1 MLKNAFSRPDR
12 TVVPGCSKPPGPLP
26 VGVGRAR
33 ARMSRDV
40 SVTPR
45 SPLRFAS
52 CAHQRLVAGGL
63 ARNGMRVLGQR
74 LSLQVRRLGVHGS
87 ERELST
93 ARARTL
99 AALSVGP
106 LWGAALPVQRTHAA
120 LTGL

>member
-1 MLKNAFSRPDR
+1 MRFRDLTVLWCPGARNPLAPSRWGW
-12 TVVPGCSKPPGPLP
+12 V
-26 VGVGRAR
+26 AR
-33 ARMSRDV
+33 AHACRAMSASRLALR
-40 SVTPR
+40 SASPR
-45 SPLRFAS
+45 VRIS
-52 CAHQRLVAGGL
+52 G
-63 ARNGMRVLGQR
+63 
-74 LSLQVRRLGVHGS
+74 SLQVRRLGVHGS